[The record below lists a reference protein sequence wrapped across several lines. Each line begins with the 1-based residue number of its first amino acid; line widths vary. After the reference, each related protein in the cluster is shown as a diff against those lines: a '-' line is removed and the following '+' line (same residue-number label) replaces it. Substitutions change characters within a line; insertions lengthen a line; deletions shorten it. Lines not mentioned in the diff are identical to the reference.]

1 MYMSTGAQRI
11 EWFETWYLDWE
22 PYKIIKNLWEGKVER
37 LDLWDDVSNGFSMLQ
52 SLYEMASQISGVT
65 RYTWAWAWQGVER
78 SPRAAD
84 YQVQITLEVLK
95 PIVSSISRALDATSK
110 IWCKLAQ
117 TKLPPKCIVSIMGEK
132 GKEVFKKIT
141 LEDLENDFT
150 IKYNNSSIADYT
162 KSKKLNDIQNFMNYW
177 QMLWQDPARNAYIL
191 DQESLVKK
199 VAELLEI
206 DWALLT
212 SEEYKK
218 VREEWSVATAQAD
231 TTAQVEAQK
240 TQQEAVQEMQA
251 EQNWWQQMSPEQQVA
266 EAEAN
271 AVLEATAPA
280 WEQSYEI
287 PPTVINE

>member
-1 MYMSTGAQRI
+1 
-11 EWFETWYLDWE
+11 
-22 PYKIIKNLWEGKVER
+22 
-37 LDLWDDVSNGFSMLQ
+37 
-52 SLYEMASQISGVT
+52 
-65 RYTWAWAWQGVER
+65 
-78 SPRAAD
+78 
-84 YQVQITLEVLK
+84 
-95 PIVSSISRALDATSK
+95 
-110 IWCKLAQ
+110 
-117 TKLPPKCIVSIMGEK
+117 MGEK

-177 QMLWQDPARNAYIL
+177 QMLWNDPARNAYIL
-191 DQESLVKK
+191 DQEALVKK

-212 SEEYKK
+212 AEEYKK

-231 TTAQVEAQK
+231 TTAQIEAQK
-240 TQQEAVQEMQA
+240 TQQEATQEMQA

-271 AVLEATAPA
+271 VVLEAIAPA